1 MLNDEIDGTILVL
14 CFSRNAVQVIRERL
28 SEALGPTAESLI
40 DDGQLVIRT
49 FDSFAT
55 YMLEDELNPAW
66 DYNQRIEAFIK
77 MLANH
82 SGSFNDMLGYLI
94 VDEIQDTVGVRAR
107 MLLSIL
113 DEVKCGVLLL
123 EDNCQAIFDWTIR
136 DTDDMSFIDLASS
149 LDKRKFRK
157 YELSDNRRQ
166 SAELAEICVKLR
178 HTILHAGEDE
188 QEAAVGQFKKWVS
201 EKWETYGMKALPK
214 QLSGGADLV
223 LCKTN
228 GEAAHVSQVLF
239 ESSMDIEHMMKQSS
253 SHRSLAPWIAKVLK
267 GNDGIFL
274 SKDAF
279 MQNANQYDVND
290 ADEKWKA
297 LKSLDG
303 HPHALRRLQAD
314 GGGCP

>member
-28 SEALGPTAESLI
+28 SEALEPTAESLI
-40 DDGQLVIRT
+40 DDEQLVIRT

-82 SGSFNDMLGYLI
+82 SGSLNDMLGYLI

-166 SAELAEICVKLR
+166 SAELAEVCVKLR

-228 GEAAHVSQVLF
+228 EEAAHVSQVLF

-253 SHRSLAPWIAKVLK
+253 SHR
-267 GNDGIFL
+267 
-274 SKDAF
+274 
-279 MQNANQYDVND
+279 Y
-290 ADEKWKA
+290 
-297 LKSLDG
+297 
-303 HPHALRRLQAD
+303 
-314 GGGCP
+314 